1 MQVAHRRKLNMLSN
15 LISHRCGS
23 VAISA
28 SLVGFGW
35 LGLGLV
41 LYTQCRLSYR
51 PTDRE
56 CSFNG
61 ASCCFWWGL
70 MLECGVEDVSGSEAD
85 DAAVVAPAAG

>member
-35 LGLGLV
+35 LGSCTHSVDYHIVRQTASAASIALV
-41 LYTQCRLSYR
+41 VVVFGGDWMAERM
-51 PTDRE
+51 
-56 CSFNG
+56 
-61 ASCCFWWGL
+61 WGRRCIWL
-70 MLECGVEDVSGSEAD
+70 WS
-85 DAAVVAPAAG
+85 